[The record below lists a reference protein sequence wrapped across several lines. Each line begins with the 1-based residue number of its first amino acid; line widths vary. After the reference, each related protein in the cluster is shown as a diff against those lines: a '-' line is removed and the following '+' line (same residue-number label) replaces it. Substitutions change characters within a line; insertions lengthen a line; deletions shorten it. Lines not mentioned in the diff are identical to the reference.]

1 MSDQEDSKSGLDF
14 NALAFEY
21 ATGTLRGDE
30 RRMFEDVLKDDRKLG
45 ESVAFWED
53 RLMSRHT
60 TTVDRQPSQLTWDAI
75 DQHLNPSENSTEE
88 KSSLWSRY
96 FSFQRLAFSFVFA
109 WAVIMSTW
117 VINNPTGNG
126 YPNADYVAVLTNAD
140 DDALLTALT
149 SKDGDTLWLRWE
161 DELVKDASSVQLWA
175 QSRRDGQIRPLHVF
189 DQNNINQVALD
200 ETALRLVQD
209 SEFLILTLEEEGG
222 SSIDEPS
229 DIVLAKGVCVRLT

>member
-1 MSDQEDSKSGLDF
+1 
-14 NALAFEY
+14 
-21 ATGTLRGDE
+21 
-30 RRMFEDVLKDDRKLG
+30 
-45 ESVAFWED
+45 
-53 RLMSRHT
+53 
-60 TTVDRQPSQLTWDAI
+60 
-75 DQHLNPSENSTEE
+75 
-88 KSSLWSRY
+88 
-96 FSFQRLAFSFVFA
+96 
-109 WAVIMSTW
+109 
-117 VINNPTGNG
+117 
-126 YPNADYVAVLTNAD
+126 
-140 DDALLTALT
+140 
-149 SKDGDTLWLRWE
+149 LWLRWE